1 MASSQGFPEGA
12 SHEVFYVHVL
22 SLFHLLFFIIIIMK
36 QFRFRSSGKH
46 VTFQVSRDGLY
57 ISKYRSSLSMSNN
70 NTSSNLL

>member
-1 MASSQGFPEGA
+1 
-12 SHEVFYVHVL
+12 
-22 SLFHLLFFIIIIMK
+22 MK

-46 VTFQVSRDGLY
+46 VTFLVSKDGLY